1 MSERTPWRIIRSAAP
16 RELCTAAS
24 REVADAEPSSQ
35 KDGYTEYSPTPLC
48 VAIAQHVHQVSYTHT
63 PSWTSTHTLQ
73 HHGHQVAE
81 LKAGAQPLSINV
93 CRFVKLGQPV
103 SRISGVAGEIYFVT
117 ALTPLKEETG
127 MFALRHDGSD
137 SHSFA
142 EVPDLDVGDAVI
154 WSQEKCALESVD
166 PIGRS
171 TSTIAR

>member
-48 VAIAQHVHQVSYTHT
+48 VAIAQHVH
-63 PSWTSTHTLQ
+63 Q

-154 WSQEKCALESVD
+154 WSQENASRKSFGEGGLMQSLQLREA
-166 PIGRS
+166 
-171 TSTIAR
+171 ARI